1 MHDHAAALD
10 AACLTAH
17 GDVPTETE
25 PKTLVVVFYG
35 AVGHELLLMGARLGY
50 AIALLD
56 PDDGARDDAVDRV
69 PGLVAAPG
77 SDALPLDDRA
87 DVVVA
92 DHHRDELGP
101 VLRDLLSTKARWIGL
116 MGAPRH
122 VGPHVEALT
131 ALGVSASDIARLH
144 RPIGLNLGSRTPAE
158 IAVAT
163 LAGLVADR
171 AGRPGGFSFA
181 EQAAADGDAGG

>member
-1 MHDHAAALD
+1 MDNHATALD

-17 GDVPTETE
+17 GGAPDERDL
-25 PKTLVVVFYG
+25 KTLVVVFYG
-35 AVGHELLLMGARLGY
+35 AVAHELLLIGARLGY
-50 AIALLD
+50 RVTLLD
-56 PDDGARDDAVDRV
+56 PDDAARDDAASRV
-69 PGLVAAPG
+69 PGLIAAPG
-77 SDALPLDDRA
+77 IDALPHLDERA

-116 MGAPRH
+116 MGSPRH
-122 VGPHVEALT
+122 TGPHVEALT
-131 ALGVSASDIARLH
+131 ALGVDAGDIARVH
-144 RPIGLNLGSRTPAE
+144 RPIGLNIGSKRPPE

-171 AGRPGGFSFA
+171 AGRPGGFSF
-181 EQAAADGDAGG
+181 D

>member
-1 MHDHAAALD
+1 MDDHATALD

-17 GDVPTETE
+17 GSAPAENE

-35 AVGHELLLMGARLGY
+35 AVAHELLLIGARLGY
-50 AIALLD
+50 RIAMLD
-56 PDDGARDDAVDRV
+56 PDDAARDDAVGRV

-77 SDALPLDDRA
+77 IDGLPRLDETA
-87 DVVVA
+87 DVVLA

-116 MGAPRH
+116 MGSPRH

-131 ALGVSASDIARLH
+131 TLGVDADDIARVH
-144 RPIGLNLGSRTPAE
+144 RPIGLNIGSKTPAE

-171 AGRPGGFSFA
+171 AGRPGGFSF
-181 EQAAADGDAGG
+181 G